1 MEVERLKF
9 QNEKKQLDKFVG
21 IDHPSNR
28 KELEVGGPGD
38 EIKLFID
45 SFIAIVAAKAK
56 KTYRWML
63 QLVNRNRPLKFVEEA
78 ES

>member
-9 QNEKKQLDKFVG
+9 QHEKKWLDIFDG
-21 IDHPSNR
+21 IAHPSNH
-28 KELEVGGPGD
+28 KELDVGGPGD

-45 SFIAIVAAKAK
+45 SFIAIAAAKAK

-63 QLVNRNRPLKFVEEA
+63 RLVNRNRPLKFVEEA